1 MSRRTSSLTPDPLAE
16 MEHQKAELT
25 HNLEA
30 LNVESDRID
39 QERRDLSK
47 TTSGHEWRFYSNS
60 CKTFHE
66 GGPEALSA
74 YVMSIIPEATHVK
87 YAVAALD
94 EQLKQSSAQQKHL
107 RAAIKD
113 INQSIKQS
121 ASNAENQGYL
131 LQVVPGKSI
140 EELKTIFRL
149 TAEQAIDKHAGT
161 FHVSKLA
168 TGYAKDVNVDA
179 ISTQL
184 DALTEY
190 LATKGVT
197 AKLDQGTILITEDS
211 GDEFRRKWQPPL
223 Y

>member
-1 MSRRTSSLTPDPLAE
+1 MSQRTSSLAPDPLAE
-16 MEHQKAELT
+16 MQQQKAELT

-47 TTSGHEWRFYSNS
+47 TTSGHEWGFYSNS

-74 YVMSIIPEATHVK
+74 YVMSESIIPEATHVK

-94 EQLKQSSAQQKHL
+94 EQLKQYIAQQKHL

-121 ASNAENQGYL
+121 ASM
-131 LQVVPGKSI
+131 
-140 EELKTIFRL
+140 LKN
-149 TAEQAIDKHAGT
+149 K
-161 FHVSKLA
+161 A
-168 TGYAKDVNVDA
+168 T
-179 ISTQL
+179 S
-184 DALTEY
+184 
-190 LATKGVT
+190 
-197 AKLDQGTILITEDS
+197 
-211 GDEFRRKWQPPL
+211 RRSFL
-223 Y
+223 VRASRS